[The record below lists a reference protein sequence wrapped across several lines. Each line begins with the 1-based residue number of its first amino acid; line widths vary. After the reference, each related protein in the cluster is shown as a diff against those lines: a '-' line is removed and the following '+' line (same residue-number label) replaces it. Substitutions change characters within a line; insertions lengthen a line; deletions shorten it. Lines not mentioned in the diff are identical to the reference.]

1 MQPCPVVRAATNAS
15 VPSLKISD
23 SAALVGSIN
32 AQNILKTPL
41 YVPVV
46 NLAMSVYVRSSLSK
60 AIVPPVLPFA
70 APNTKTKFAVCA
82 RTVNP
87 PLTVYAIFLLNAGTV
102 PNV

>member
-1 MQPCPVVRAATNAS
+1 MQPCLVVRAATNAS

-41 YVPVV
+41 YVLVV

-60 AIVPPVLPFA
+60 AIVPPVLPFD
-70 APNTKTKFAVCA
+70 APYTKTRFAVCVH
-82 RTVNP
+82 TVNL
-87 PLTVYAIFLLNAGTV
+87 PLTVCATFLLNVGTV